1 VVAPGIRSFTLF
13 WTLWSSPDADG
24 HGLQAQELPT
34 VELEGARSS
43 DPDRSPLRHQWVQIA
58 GPTAVIRDAGTARPE
73 VDTPSIDE
81 PTTISFR
88 LTVTDSV
95 GATDVN
101 DVTVRVQPK

>member
-1 VVAPGIRSFTLF
+1 M
-13 WTLWSSPDADG
+13 
-24 HGLQAQELPT
+24 
-34 VELEGARSS
+34 
-43 DPDRSPLRHQWVQIA
+43 QIA

-101 DVTVRVQPK
+101 DVTVRVQPT